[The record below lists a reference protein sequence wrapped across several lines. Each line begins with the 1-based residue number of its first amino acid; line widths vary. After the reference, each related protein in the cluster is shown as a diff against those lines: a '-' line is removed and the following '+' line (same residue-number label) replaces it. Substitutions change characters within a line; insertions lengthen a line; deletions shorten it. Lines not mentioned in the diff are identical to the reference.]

1 MSSKY
6 QVGDERFAH
15 FVTFTVV
22 NWIDVF
28 TRNEYRDII
37 IESLNYCIKHKGLR
51 VHAFCIMT
59 NHIHLIVSAYE
70 GYKIAFIVRD
80 LKKHTA
86 NTLLKA
92 IIKNDRES
100 KREWMLWMFERTGSK
115 NASNDKYQFWQ
126 NGYHPVELSNV
137 DMVEQRLNYIHDNPV
152 RAGFVL
158 SPEEFTYSSARN
170 YSSKRDCVMEVDFL

>member
-6 QVGDERFAH
+6 QVCDERFAH
-15 FVTFTVV
+15 FVTFTIV

-28 TRNEYRDII
+28 TRNEYRNII
-37 IESLNYCIKHKGLR
+37 IESLNYCIKNKGLR

-59 NHIHLIVSAYE
+59 NHVHLIVSAHD
-70 GYKIAFIVRD
+70 GFKIAFIVRD

-100 KREWMLWMFERTGSK
+100 KREWMLWMFERTGKK
-115 NASNDKYQFWQ
+115 NASNEKYQFWQ
-126 NGYHPVELSNV
+126 NGYHPVELNNIALI
-137 DMVEQRLNYIHDNPV
+137 DQRLDYIHNNPV

-158 SPEEFTYSSARN
+158 SPEEFMYSSARN
-170 YSSKRDCVMEVDFL
+170 YSSKRDCVMEVEYL

>member
-37 IESLNYCIKHKGLR
+37 IESLTYCVKHKGLR

-59 NHIHLIVSAYE
+59 NLYA
-70 GYKIAFIVRD
+70 
-80 LKKHTA
+80 
-86 NTLLKA
+86 
-92 IIKNDRES
+92 
-100 KREWMLWMFERTGSK
+100 
-115 NASNDKYQFWQ
+115 
-126 NGYHPVELSNV
+126 
-137 DMVEQRLNYIHDNPV
+137 LN
-152 RAGFVL
+152 RKC
-158 SPEEFTYSSARN
+158 S
-170 YSSKRDCVMEVDFL
+170 

>member
-28 TRNEYRDII
+28 TRNEYRDIFI
-37 IESLNYCIKHKGLR
+37 QSLNYCVKRKGLR
-51 VHAFCIMT
+51 VHGFCIMT
-59 NHIHLIVSAYE
+59 NHVHLIVSAHE
-70 GYKIAFIVRD
+70 GAKIAFIVRD

-86 NTLLKA
+86 NTILKA
-92 IIKNDRES
+92 IINNDRES
-100 KREWMLWMFERTGSK
+100 KREWMLWMFERMGK
-115 NASNDKYQFWQ
+115 RNASNDKYQFWQ
-126 NGYHPVELSNV
+126 NGYHPVELNNV
-137 DMVEQRLNYIHDNPV
+137 TMVEQRLNYIHDNPV

-170 YSSKRDCVMEVDFL
+170 YSNKRDCVMEVEYL

>member
-1 MSSKY
+1 M
-6 QVGDERFAH
+6 
-15 FVTFTVV
+15 
-22 NWIDVF
+22 
-28 TRNEYRDII
+28 
-37 IESLNYCIKHKGLR
+37 
-51 VHAFCIMT
+51 
-59 NHIHLIVSAYE
+59 HLIVSAHE
-70 GYKIAFIVRD
+70 SAKIAFIVRD

-100 KREWMLWMFERTGSK
+100 KREWMLWMFERIGMK

-137 DMVEQRLNYIHDNPV
+137 AMVEQRLNYIHDNPV

-158 SPEEFTYSSARN
+158 SAEEFMYSSARN
-170 YSSKRDCVMEVDFL
+170 YSSKRDCVMEVEYL

>member
-28 TRNEYRDII
+28 TRNEYRNII
-37 IESLNYCIKHKGLR
+37 IESLNYCIKHKGLH

-59 NHIHLIVSAYE
+59 NHVHLIVSASV
-70 GYKIAFIVRD
+70 GSKIAFIVRD

-92 IIKNDRES
+92 ISKNDRES
-100 KREWMLWMFERTGSK
+100 KREWMLWMFDRVGSK

-126 NGYHPVELSNV
+126 NGYHPVELCNV
-137 DMVEQRLNYIHDNPV
+137 EIVDQRLNYIHENPV

-158 SPEEFTYSSARN
+158 SPEDFMYSSARN
-170 YSSKRDCVMEVDFL
+170 YSSKRDCVMDVTFL